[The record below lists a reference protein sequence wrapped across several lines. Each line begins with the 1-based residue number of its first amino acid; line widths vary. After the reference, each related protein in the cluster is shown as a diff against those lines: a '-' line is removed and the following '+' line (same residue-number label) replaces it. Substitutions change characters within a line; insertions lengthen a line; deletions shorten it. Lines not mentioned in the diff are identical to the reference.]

1 MADKEIEQAIRNV
14 LNEAK
19 ENKRN
24 FKQTIDVTI
33 NLRQIDLSDPKNRV
47 DEEIVLP
54 NGRGKEARVA
64 IFASGELAVKAKKHV
79 DKVIKPEDIEDLADD
94 KKTAKE
100 LAEEYDF
107 FMAEAPLMPTIGK
120 SLGVVLGPRGKMPRP
135 VPPQADVSDTV
146 KKLRKTVRIRSKQSP
161 MIHAVAGDED
171 MDPADLAENI
181 RTLIERLEVA
191 LPQGKMN
198 VDSIYVKTTMGSP
211 ERIK

>member
-1 MADKEIEQAIRNV
+1 MADKEVEQVVQKV
-14 LNEAK
+14 LDEAK

-64 IFASGELAVKAKKHV
+64 IFASGELAVKAEKHV
-79 DKVIKPEDIEDLADD
+79 DKVIKPEDLEDLADD
-94 KKTAKE
+94 KKAAKE

-146 KKLRKTVRIRSKQSP
+146 KKLRKTVRLRSKQNP
-161 MIHAVAGDED
+161 IIHAIAGDEN
-171 MDPADLAENI
+171 MDAADLAENVQ
-181 RTLIERLEVA
+181 TLIERLEIA

-198 VDSIYVKTTMGSP
+198 VDSVYVKTTMGSP
-211 ERIK
+211 KRVK